1 MESIETMHEKIL
13 EKLNI
18 IDRMITHAAEH
29 KKNTEGLP
37 EALSALADE
46 YTLETSAV
54 LSAYYM
60 DGDLPAHTKK
70 YRMIVT
76 SRGIVNRINELAVRA
91 SQPFKHIFRGDMQG
105 EEAPPKRRRKK
116 EDAPTD
122 YDPFIRLMLRSLDNI
137 TLSIA
142 PAQVSSS
149 CKCGASY
156 EVVPEHSRKICE
168 GCGKIKE
175 IKGEIFRDDQCYP
188 QENQRQKHSGYAP
201 IKHYKVCIE
210 CLQAR
215 EKKTFDPK
223 DLAKIKK
230 VIVAKEYASA
240 ELNCEKMREIL
251 KHPSVNCTELNDHV
265 PLLIKTFGGRPPPL
279 LTIQE
284 SSILQARFSEVMK
297 LYCDVNPSGAN
308 KPYYPFF
315 IYQLVRELFKDNPE
329 KLRLLSFIH
338 LQSRDTIAKNARY
351 YIEICKLAGHKEGF
365 KYHPVELR

>member
-1 MESIETMHEKIL
+1 MESIEAMHEKIL
-13 EKLNI
+13 EKINI
-18 IDRMITHAAEH
+18 ISKMQAHAIECGKDAA
-29 KKNTEGLP
+29 GVS
-37 EALSALADE
+37 EALEELTTE
-46 YTLETSAV
+46 YVLGTSAV
-54 LSAYYM
+54 LAAYYN
-60 DGDLPAHTKK
+60 DGDLPTHTKR
-70 YRMIVT
+70 YRTIVT
-76 SRGIVNRINELAVRA
+76 SRGIVNRINELAVRV
-91 SQPFKHIFRGDMQG
+91 SQSFKHVFRGDG
-105 EEAPPKRRRKK
+105 GDETTPKRRRKK
-116 EDAPTD
+116 EEGPMD
-122 YDPFIRLMLRSLDNI
+122 YDPFIRQMLRSLENI
-137 TLSIA
+137 PISIA
-142 PAQVSSS
+142 LTQTSSS

-156 EVVPEHSRKICE
+156 EVIPEHSRKICE

-215 EKKTFDPK
+215 EKKTFDEK
-223 DLAKIKK
+223 DLAKIRR
-230 VIVAKEYASA
+230 VIVSKEYASA

-251 KHPSVNCTELNDHV
+251 KHPSVNCTDLNDHV

-315 IYQLVRELFKDNPE
+315 IYQLVREMFKDNPE